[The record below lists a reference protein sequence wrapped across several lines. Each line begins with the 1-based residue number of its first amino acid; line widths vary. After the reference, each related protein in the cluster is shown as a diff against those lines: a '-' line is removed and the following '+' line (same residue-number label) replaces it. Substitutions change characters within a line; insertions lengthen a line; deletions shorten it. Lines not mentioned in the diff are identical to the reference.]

1 MLVEID
7 VVGCEGPNRGN
18 NGLMRLC
25 RNEVDRKGREV
36 GLRVVVE
43 SKDEPH

>member
-1 MLVEID
+1 MLVELD

-25 RNEVDRKGREV
+25 RNEVDCRGREV
-36 GLRVVVE
+36 GLRLAIE
-43 SKDEPH
+43 NKY